1 MNPRCLCEIKYL
13 FCGVL
18 LSDHGDAARDAIG
31 EQESLFEV
39 GGFRPARILL
49 LYDLH
54 DEVLVF
60 AAGVFAAG
68 AGCDRVQSVFC
79 QEFYG
84 GNLSCLL
91 ILRSHLSIY
100 HY

>member
-1 MNPRCLCEIKYL
+1 MNSRCLCEIKYL

-18 LSDHGDAARDAIG
+18 LSDHGDAAREAIG

-39 GGFRPARILL
+39 GGFRPACILL
-49 LYDLH
+49 LYNLH
-54 DEVLVF
+54 HEVLVF
-60 AAGVFAAG
+60 ATGVFAAG

-84 GNLSCLL
+84 GNLGCLL